1 MSTFQSSKIMIN
13 MNENSK
19 IIYSLNNEDVQNV
32 AESELGRKLTEN
44 ELKIVEDDIG
54 DNIDWYEA
62 IRLVIFDK
70 ILSK

>member
-1 MSTFQSSKIMIN
+1 

>member
-1 MSTFQSSKIMIN
+1 MIN
-13 MNENSK
+13 INENSK

-62 IRLVIFDK
+62 IRLCMLDK
-70 ILSK
+70 IL